1 MNRRRPVSLKLI
13 PVVGMAITLTI
24 AAPVATAQD
33 ARCLDNNGSY
43 TVPTGT
49 RYSDTNGEWVCE
61 PEAPGATAGGWLR
74 VLPATATPPVAVPT
88 VPPPELP
95 LPSARSDGDGAWPIG
110 APHALALVLG
120 IAGGVSVFFA
130 GVLLAVRRSRRR
142 LTGYL
147 EIDEVQRA
155 RA

>member
-1 MNRRRPVSLKLI
+1 MNRRRSVSLKLL
-13 PVVGMAITLTI
+13 PVVSMAITLTI
-24 AAPVATAQD
+24 AAPVATAQA

-43 TVPTGT
+43 TVAAGT
-49 RYSDTNGEWVCE
+49 RYSDANGEWVCE

-88 VPPPELP
+88 VPAPELP
-95 LPSARSDGDGAWPIG
+95 LPSTRSDGDAAWPIG
-110 APHALALVLG
+110 AHALALVLG
-120 IAGGVSVFFA
+120 TAGGGSVFFA
-130 GVLLAVRRSRRR
+130 GMLLALRRSRRR

-147 EIDEVQRA
+147 EIEEVRRA